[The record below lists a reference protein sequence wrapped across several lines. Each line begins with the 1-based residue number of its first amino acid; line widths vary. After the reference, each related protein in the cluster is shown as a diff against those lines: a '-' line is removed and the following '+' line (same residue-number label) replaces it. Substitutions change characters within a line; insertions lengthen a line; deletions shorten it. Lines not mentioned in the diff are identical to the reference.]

1 MITLRKAT
9 SADIELIHTLGVEI
23 FTHTYQGILSPEQ
36 ISYMLDTMYSHA
48 SLKQQIEVDEHRYFI
63 AYDEAGKA
71 CGYLSLQ
78 RESPKVMELQK
89 IYILP
94 SYHGKGIG
102 KQLIDYA
109 ISYTQQEG
117 ASCIE
122 LHVNRGNKALNFYQH
137 LGFEIART
145 ADFDIGNGYFMNDHI
160 MSLKV

>member
-9 SADIELIHTLGVEI
+9 SGDIELIHTLGVEI

-36 ISYMLDTMYSHA
+36 IDYMLDMMYSHD
-48 SLKQQIEVDEHRYFI
+48 SLKQQIEVYEHRYFI
-63 AYDEAGKA
+63 ANCEEGKP

-78 RESPKVMELQK
+78 RESPEVMVLQK

-109 ISYTQQEG
+109 IEYTQREG
-117 ASCIE
+117 ANRIE
-122 LHVNRGNKALNFYQH
+122 LHVNRENKSLQFYQH

-145 ADFDIGNGYFMNDHI
+145 SDFDIGNGYFMNDHI
-160 MSLKV
+160 MSINV